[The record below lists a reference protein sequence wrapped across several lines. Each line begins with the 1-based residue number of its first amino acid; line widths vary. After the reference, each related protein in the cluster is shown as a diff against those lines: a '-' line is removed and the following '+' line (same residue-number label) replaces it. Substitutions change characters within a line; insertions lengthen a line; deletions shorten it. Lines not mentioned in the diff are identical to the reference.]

1 MSCDIHSKVI
11 NGRYFAGRHSIIW
24 SRSMNQIFNPNQPGY
39 TLFILSHE
47 WHATV
52 IRLLVGIILI
62 TIYLWILE
70 GTASLLIHLYFD
82 GFSGWSQG
90 AEAMIKKVVIMLAAF
105 ELIRTLQSYLILG
118 RVKVTFI
125 LDAALVVLI
134 GELISLWYGGHD
146 ATQVITNLTV
156 IALLTVLRIITTK
169 YSPDLQDDK

>member
-1 MSCDIHSKVI
+1 
-11 NGRYFAGRHSIIW
+11 
-24 SRSMNQIFNPNQPGY
+24 MNQILNPNQPGY

-52 IRLLVGIILI
+52 IRFLVGILLI
-62 TIYLWILE
+62 TIYFWILE
-70 GTASLLIHLYFD
+70 GTASLLIQLYFD
-82 GFSGWSQG
+82 GFSGWPQG

-134 GELISLWYGGHD
+134 GELLSLWYGGHD
-146 ATQVITNLTV
+146 ATQVVTNLTV